1 VTTQILSLS
10 HPKPIPREPNY
21 FASLV
26 NDLDPQDMMDIDK
39 SPESNLP
46 SQPSSSQYV
55 TKTVSWSMDVGIST
69 ILDEIFT
76 HLKKQ

>member
-1 VTTQILSLS
+1 
-10 HPKPIPREPNY
+10 
-21 FASLV
+21 
-26 NDLDPQDMMDIDK
+26 MDIDK